1 MDIGSAEA
9 REAGVTEEQIR
20 ALHEYRDSD
29 LFSELDR
36 LAMDYAIA
44 MTETPVEV
52 SDELF
57 SALQAHLDAAQ
68 LVELTYA
75 IGWEN
80 WRARTNHAMGIEAA
94 GFSEG
99 AACAVPYR
107 AAPVAL

>member
-9 REAGVTEEQIR
+9 REAGITAEQLQ
-20 ALHEYRDSD
+20 ALHTYRDNSM
-29 LFSELDR
+29 FSELEQ

-57 SALQAHLDAAQ
+57 SKLQGQLDSAQ

-80 WRARTNHAMGIEAA
+80 FRARTNHAMGIGAA

-107 AAPVAL
+107 SAAAAH

>member
-9 REAGVTEEQIR
+9 REAGITAEQLQ
-20 ALHEYRDSD
+20 ALHEYRDSE
-29 LFSELDR
+29 LFSELER

-44 MTETPVEV
+44 MTQTPVEV

-57 SALQAHLDAAQ
+57 SKLQAQLDPAQ

-75 IGWEN
+75 VGWEN
-80 WRARTNHAMGIEAA
+80 FRARTNHAIGIGAA

-107 AAPVAL
+107 AAAAAH

>member
-20 ALHEYRDSD
+20 ALHEYRDNSM
-29 LFSELDR
+29 FSELER
-36 LAMDYAIA
+36 LAMDYAVA
-44 MTETPVEV
+44 MTQTPVEV

-57 SALQAHLDAAQ
+57 SKLQAQLDPAQ

-80 WRARTNHAMGIEAA
+80 FRARTNHAMGIEAA

-107 AAPVAL
+107 SAAVAQ

>member
-9 REAGVTEEQIR
+9 REAGITEEQLR

-29 LFSELDR
+29 LFTEFEK

-44 MTETPVEV
+44 MTQTPVEV

-57 SALQAHLDAAQ
+57 SALRAQLDPAQ
-68 LVELTYA
+68 LVELTYT

-99 AACAVPYR
+99 GACAVPYR
-107 AAPVAL
+107 SAAAAR